1 MIKNSKGRDR
11 ERKLR
16 GGRLRPD
23 GSREHVY
30 TPELATEICRRVSLG
45 ETLTVVCKS
54 LGVDPATVRDW
65 VVGDRDGFAQVH
77 ARARRSQVEAWSDE
91 LLAIA
96 DDNTLEP
103 NDRRVR
109 LDVRKWLMARLNPA
123 RYGDRVQL
131 AGDPENPVRHV
142 VDLDLA
148 QLTEVELA
156 ALERFADARIA
167 AKDVQDLKEGQ

>member
-1 MIKNSKGRDR
+1 VISDYEYRIGQIMTKNGNGHGR

-65 VVGDRDGFAQVH
+65 VVGDREGFAQVH
-77 ARARRSQVEAWSDE
+77 ARARRSQVGNNGVRERCSLIRQWTPIGFEWHEAF
-91 LLAIA
+91 
-96 DDNTLEP
+96 
-103 NDRRVR
+103 
-109 LDVRKWLMARLNPA
+109 
-123 RYGDRVQL
+123 
-131 AGDPENPVRHV
+131 
-142 VDLDLA
+142 
-148 QLTEVELA
+148 LA
-156 ALERFADARIA
+156 AIFGRSSPRHLGAVSGRSHN
-167 AKDVQDLKEGQ
+167 

>member
-1 MIKNSKGRDR
+1 LIPQQFEIGLS
-11 ERKLR
+11 
-16 GGRLRPD
+16 
-23 GSREHVY
+23 
-30 TPELATEICRRVSLG
+30 AT
-45 ETLTVVCKS
+45 
-54 LGVDPATVRDW
+54 ATGLPKFTR
-65 VVGDRDGFAQVH
+65 
-77 ARARRSQVEAWSDE
+77 RARRSQVEAWSDE

-96 DDNTLEP
+96 DDHSLEP

-148 QLTEVELA
+148 RLTEVELA
-156 ALERFADARIA
+156 ALERFADARLA
-167 AKDVQDLKEGQ
+167 AKDVQNKGV

>member
-1 MIKNSKGRDR
+1 
-11 ERKLR
+11 
-16 GGRLRPD
+16 
-23 GSREHVY
+23 V
-30 TPELATEICRRVSLG
+30 TT
-45 ETLTVVCKS
+45 VCKS

-65 VVGDRDGFAQVH
+65 VVSDRDGFAQVH

-96 DDNTLEP
+96 DDDSLEP

-109 LDVRKWLMARLNPA
+109 LDVRKWLMARINPA

-131 AGDPENPVRHV
+131 AGDPESPVRHV

-148 QLTEVELA
+148 RLTEIELA
-156 ALERFADARIA
+156 ALERFANARLTA
-167 AKDVQDLKEGQ
+167 QNVEDRGD

>member
-1 MIKNSKGRDR
+1 MIENADGHGRK
-11 ERKLR
+11 RKLR

-30 TPELATEICRRVSLG
+30 TPGIAADICRRVSLG
-45 ETLTVVCKS
+45 ETLTVVCKA
-54 LGVDPATVRDW
+54 LGLDPATVRDW
-65 VVGDRDGFAQVH
+65 VVCDRGGFAQGY
-77 ARARRSQVEAWSDE
+77 ARARRLQVEAWSDE

-96 DDNTLEP
+96 DDNSLEP

-109 LDVRKWLMARLNPA
+109 LDVRKWLMARVNPV

-148 QLTEVELA
+148 RLTDVELA
-156 ALERFADARIA
+156 ALERFTDARVA
-167 AKDVQDLKEGQ
+167 AKDVQDKGV